1 LFPVVWGAEQVEVFV
16 GPYGDDAAYRDL
28 EEAREGWS
36 CWRDRYDGS
45 RVYIWRHDESA
56 AFARNGFRLAS
67 VARSDNPALFCRI
80 MLEGIDRHLSGLGF
94 VQIGRRGYANW
105 AVGNLLSRIQVTG
118 FVPDPR
124 VGIFPKIEIDSFLTG
139 SGNEHPVIGLV
150 VDIVYTSR
158 LDIPVSELVS
168 SGFDVR
174 GRYVKLRPGVGDSP
188 LQGFVVGRVVQV
200 EQRNLVLEDR
210 REQVSERIDP
220 ELCVL
225 EASRRTLQDY
235 LLQVH
240 PEHYRFVIGALERVF
255 KEFISPKKKLHFIEE
270 FARRRLIGSDGRNI
284 QVAAGLELSLGAA
297 LSPNA
302 ETAIFRVRELLSP
315 TYSFDPESSK
325 THSTADGG
333 LKLHGPYSRA
343 RLAGKS
349 INIMVLAPDGY
360 KGQVGQFVEQFKSGV
375 RGFESTYGGFAKKYR
390 LEQLQ
395 ITPKYFPWLSG
406 SAKDAYYNATVKLL
420 EESNDFDLCFIVIRE
435 DFRTLPNADNPYYVC
450 KALLLS
456 FGITVQDVRI
466 ETLRAPDESL
476 QWTLNTVALATY
488 AKLGGSPFVLKAR
501 QLGRHELVFGIGHSV
516 QRPPGSRLGR
526 QEQVIGFTTVFRS
539 DGDYLLNACTP
550 YTDIANYERRLEAVI
565 LKSVEEVADIEG
577 IDDGGELRLI
587 FHVYKTTGQRE
598 VRAIQNA
605 IAKLTRFQVEFALLH
620 VNDSH
625 NFKLFDRTNQG
636 RPWKGQ
642 ADFGALVAPR
652 RVMIE
657 IGPRER
663 LINFVGPQQY
673 RGRGTPMP
681 VRLTLDRSST
691 FRDLDYLAQQA
702 YEFSFMSWRSFN
714 PGHQP
719 VTVFYSELMAGL
731 NNRLR
736 QVAPWNEEL
745 VRTKLRRK
753 LWFT

>member
-1 LFPVVWGAEQVEVFV
+1 
-16 GPYGDDAAYRDL
+16 
-28 EEAREGWS
+28 
-36 CWRDRYDGS
+36 
-45 RVYIWRHDESA
+45 
-56 AFARNGFRLAS
+56 
-67 VARSDNPALFCRI
+67 
-80 MLEGIDRHLSGLGF
+80 
-94 VQIGRRGYANW
+94 
-105 AVGNLLSRIQVTG
+105 
-118 FVPDPR
+118 
-124 VGIFPKIEIDSFLTG
+124 
-139 SGNEHPVIGLV
+139 
-150 VDIVYTSR
+150 
-158 LDIPVSELVS
+158 
-168 SGFDVR
+168 
-174 GRYVKLRPGVGDSP
+174 
-188 LQGFVVGRVVQV
+188 
-200 EQRNLVLEDR
+200 
-210 REQVSERIDP
+210 
-220 ELCVL
+220 
-225 EASRRTLQDY
+225 
-235 LLQVH
+235 
-240 PEHYRFVIGALERVF
+240 
-255 KEFISPKKKLHFIEE
+255 
-270 FARRRLIGSDGRNI
+270 
-284 QVAAGLELSLGAA
+284 
-297 LSPNA
+297 
-302 ETAIFRVRELLSP
+302 
-315 TYSFDPESSK
+315 
-325 THSTADGG
+325 
-333 LKLHGPYSRA
+333 
-343 RLAGKS
+343 
-349 INIMVLAPDGY
+349 
-360 KGQVGQFVEQFKSGV
+360 
-375 RGFESTYGGFAKKYR
+375 
-390 LEQLQ
+390 
-395 ITPKYFPWLSG
+395 
-406 SAKDAYYNATVKLL
+406 
-420 EESNDFDLCFIVIRE
+420 
-435 DFRTLPNADNPYYVC
+435 
-450 KALLLS
+450 
-456 FGITVQDVRI
+456 
-466 ETLRAPDESL
+466 
-476 QWTLNTVALATY
+476 
-488 AKLGGSPFVLKAR
+488 VLKAR

-642 ADFGALVAPR
+642 ADFGALIAPR

-681 VRLTLDRSST
+681 VRVTLDRSST

-702 YEFSFMSWRSFN
+702 YEFSFLSWRSFN